1 MARTPLIPRL
11 ELSFHSF
18 ADAAKVMEP
27 AVRNDWPDD
36 HNDYVVML
44 SREEDLYIVNFMYA
58 PHSDR
63 NRVVFMERDAFDE
76 DYVDREYLAEDTDND
91 V

>member
-1 MARTPLIPRL
+1 MAQTPLIPKL

-18 ADAAKVMEP
+18 EDAAKVLEP
-27 AVRNDWPDD
+27 AVRDDWPDE

-44 SREEDLYIVNFMYA
+44 SREEDLYIVSFVYA

-63 NRVVFMERDAFDE
+63 NCVVFMERDAFDE
-76 DYVDREYLAEDTDND
+76 EYVNREYLAKDDD
-91 V
+91 P